1 MLIVAACCMARS
13 VTLQLVGEQDLVGHE
28 AGRGVWG
35 VALCHQPS
43 NWNIF
48 CKVSNAKSPV
58 SVFRREIIS

>member
-35 VALCHQPS
+35 GS
-43 NWNIF
+43 T
-48 CKVSNAKSPV
+48 VSPAK
-58 SVFRREIIS
+58 